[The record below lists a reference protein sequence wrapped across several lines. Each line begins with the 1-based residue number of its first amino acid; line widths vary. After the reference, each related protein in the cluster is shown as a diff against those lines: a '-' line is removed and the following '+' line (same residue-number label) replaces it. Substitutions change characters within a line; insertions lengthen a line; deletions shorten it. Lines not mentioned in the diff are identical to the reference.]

1 MARLAQS
8 VEHETLNLRVVG
20 SSPTLGE
27 IFFSF
32 QFFFHPLEKC
42 LQVHHWSQY
51 FFSSTCLQSCQ
62 TSHSFMVF
70 EEEKVSR
77 VFFFVWSTEKFG
89 GNPTERPTGAG
100 RKRNKELL
108 GRYDQIRYRGR
119 GWAIG
124 AVDTIQVSIGPPHKH
139 THTHTHTPAFCLFV
153 CVFVC
158 LISSFCSRLLGSGPN
173 RWWSLNG
180 TVAGRDESNWSTVSD
195 ASNQSLTGNGFS
207 PVFFI
212 FFLFFGRFCF
222 HFHSIFFFT
231 IKKIFLL
238 GTSQFRVSWV
248 LLGFTGFYWV
258 LSGFT

>member
-1 MARLAQS
+1 MRLLIS
-8 VEHETLNLRVVG
+8 G
-20 SSPTLGE
+20 SWVRAPRWAK
-27 IFFSF
+27 FFSLSNS
-32 QFFFHPLEKC
+32 FFTLLKSAFKFTIEANISFHPRVFNPAKQATLLWC
-42 LQVHHWSQY
+42 LKRKKWV
-51 FFSSTCLQSCQ
+51 
-62 TSHSFMVF
+62 
-70 EEEKVSR
+70 VS
-77 VFFFVWSTEKFG
+77 FFFVWSTEKFG

-222 HFHSIFFFT
+222 HFHSIFF
-231 IKKIFLL
+231 
-238 GTSQFRVSWV
+238 SQ
-248 LLGFTGFYWV
+248 
-258 LSGFT
+258 